1 MYEGVVYLVGAGPG
15 DPKLITVRGLELIK
29 KADTIIY
36 DRLVAPRL
44 LAFARPGAEIIY
56 AGKEPGCHAI
66 KQEEICRLLAEKA
79 GEGKVVVRLKGGD
92 PFVFGRGGEEA
103 EALHEAG
110 VRFEIVPG
118 VTSAIAAP
126 AYAGI
131 PATHRDYAST
141 LAIITGNEAPL
152 KDDSSIDWEKI
163 ATGADTLIFL
173 MGMANLQEITQR
185 LINGGR
191 SSQTPAALV
200 RWGTRPEQRTL
211 VGTLE
216 NINEQAERSG
226 FTNPAVIIVGEV
238 VLLRE
243 KLKWFENKPLFG
255 KKILVTR
262 AREQAGA
269 LSEKIEALGGES
281 LEFPTIKI
289 AEPVDFASLDQS
301 IKELNNFNWVVF
313 TSVNGVE
320 SFFKRLRHHRKDIRE
335 LYNAR
340 LCAIGPKTREALE
353 RYGLLVEYIPG
364 EYRAEEIAVGLRGK
378 LTCGERVLLPRAAE
392 ARKVLPKALSEMGA
406 VVTEVAAY
414 RTVPAAGN
422 SAALKEVLGRGEID
436 LVTFTSSSTVRY
448 FVEMAGSPLLSATRG
463 KFAVACIGPVTA
475 GAARAL
481 GLQVDMVAEEYTIE
495 GLVETIVK
503 SQESEFRSQNSE
515 FRSQN
520 KSMVFYL

>member
-1 MYEGVVYLVGAGPG
+1 MCEGVVYLVGAGPG
-15 DPKLITVRGLELIK
+15 NPKLITVRGLELIK

-36 DRLVAPRL
+36 DRLVAHRL
-44 LAFARPGAEIIY
+44 LAFVRPGAEIVY
-56 AGKEPGCHAI
+56 AGKEPGCHAL
-66 KQEEICRLLAEKA
+66 KQEEICRLMAEKA
-79 GEGKVVVRLKGGD
+79 GAGKVVVRLKGGD

-103 EALHEAG
+103 EALHAAG
-110 VRFEIVPG
+110 VRFEVVPG

-141 LAIITGNEAPL
+141 LAIITGNEDPL
-152 KDDSSIDWEKI
+152 KDDSSIAWDRI
-163 ATGADTLIFL
+163 ATSADTLIFL

-185 LINGGR
+185 LINSGR

-216 NINEQAERSG
+216 NIHEQAQRSG

-255 KKILVTR
+255 KKILITR
-262 AREQAGA
+262 AREQASV
-269 LSEKIEALGGES
+269 LSEIIEAFGGEAV
-281 LEFPTIKI
+281 EFPTIKI
-289 AEPVDFASLDQS
+289 AEPEDFAPLDQS

-313 TSVNGVE
+313 TSVNGVGA
-320 SFFKRLRHHRKDIRE
+320 FFKRLRHHRKDIRE
-335 LYNAR
+335 LHNAR
-340 LCAIGPKTREALE
+340 LCAIGPKTRESLE
-353 RYGLLVEYIPG
+353 KYGLLAEYMPG
-364 EYRAEEIAVGLRGK
+364 EYRAEEIARGMRGK

-392 ARKVLPKALSEMGA
+392 ARKVLPAALSEMGA

-414 RTVPAAGN
+414 RTVPESG
-422 SAALKEVLGRGEID
+422 SGAALKEMLRRGEID

-448 FVEMAGSPLLSATRG
+448 FADMVGGTLINNMRG

-475 GAARAL
+475 GTAREL
-481 GLQVDMVAEEYTIE
+481 GLQVDVVAKEYTIE
-495 GLVETIVK
+495 GLVEVIVK
-503 SQESEFRSQNSE
+503 LQESGVRRQESE
-515 FRSQN
+515 
-520 KSMVFYL
+520 